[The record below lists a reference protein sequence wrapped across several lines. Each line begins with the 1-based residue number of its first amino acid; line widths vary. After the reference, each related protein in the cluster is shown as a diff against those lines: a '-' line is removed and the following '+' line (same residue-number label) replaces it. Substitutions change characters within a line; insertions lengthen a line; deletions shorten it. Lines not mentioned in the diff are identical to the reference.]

1 MGDYLDCCLRKETL
15 LTTGGTMLRQMVP
28 GCRRKLFKHEPVS
41 KPASCVPW
49 PKQLWQSWQM
59 PTYVSWERR
68 IVLFS
73 LVAFA
78 AVFQLDTR

>member
-1 MGDYLDCCLRKETL
+1 MLFEEGDPTHYGWYHAQTDK
-15 LTTGGTMLRQMVP
+15 VP
-28 GCRRKLFKHEPVS
+28 GCRRKLFKHEPMS
-41 KPASCVPW
+41 KPTSCVPW
-49 PKQLWQSWQM
+49 PKQLWQGWQM